1 MKVRKDTIVKWL
13 YATPGL
19 AAISMFLGIPLLL
32 IFWLSLQYMPTGLS
46 PKFAGVTNFIE
57 VFQLPELYI
66 SIQRSIVYSFTA
78 VFLKALIGLG
88 VALLLNQNFTGRG
101 IIRGLCLISYA
112 IPAFVCALIF
122 WFVYDYRGTANA
134 ILQVFGLKPFYWL
147 RYDIAMLSVILV
159 NVWHG
164 WPFFFLGLL
173 AGLQAIPIELYES
186 ASVDG
191 ASSFVKFKAITL
203 PLLKPVFAIVC
214 GLSLMWTM
222 GDFVIPWM
230 LTGGG
235 PVDATLTVPIAT
247 YKIAFLT
254 RLNIPLA
261 AAYAMTVLPIFL
273 VIIYYI
279 IRQMEVK

>member
-1 MKVRKDTIVKWL
+1 MRVKKDSIIKWL
-13 YATPGL
+13 YAAPGI
-19 AAISMFLGIPLLL
+19 AAISVFLIIPLLL
-32 IFWLSLQYMPTGLS
+32 IFWLSLHYMPTGLP
-46 PKFAGVTNFIE
+46 PKFTGISNFIE
-57 VFQLPELYI
+57 VFTMPELYV
-66 SIQRSIVYSFTA
+66 SIQRTLVYAFTA
-78 VFLKALIGLG
+78 VLLKALIGLG
-88 VALLLNQNFTGRG
+88 VALLLNLNFFGRG
-101 IIRGLCLISYA
+101 LVRGLALIPYA
-112 IPAFVCALIF
+112 IPPFLCALIF
-122 WFVYDYRGTANA
+122 WFVYDHRGVLNA
-134 ILQVFGLKPFYWL
+134 ILGIFGLGPVYPL
-147 RYDIAMLSVILV
+147 RYETAMFSVIMV

-191 ASSFVKFKAITL
+191 ASTFVKFKSITL

-235 PVDATLTVPIAT
+235 PIDATLTVPIAT

-261 AAYAMTVLPIFL
+261 AAYSATILPL
-273 VIIYYI
+273 YLTIIYYI
-279 IRQMEVK
+279 IKQMEVK